1 MQSIFKRLPVKTNLC
16 LHLVNL
22 LLVEKLA
29 IPHKSLN
36 KIKVFASRS
45 ERGSWFSYIVNEKMI
60 LDSGERAEGTGV
72 RSEVTEETLGREVG
86 KIM

>member
-1 MQSIFKRLPVKTNLC
+1 
-16 LHLVNL
+16 
-22 LLVEKLA
+22 
-29 IPHKSLN
+29 
-36 KIKVFASRS
+36 
-45 ERGSWFSYIVNEKMI
+45 MI